1 MMYVRIFSRVGLMLI
16 LAVAMVACTENAS
29 GPNTSEV
36 LNSGDLA
43 LLLAVQDDVQQ
54 LDDGGIVPLDSAYGV
69 FSIGWNQFITPD
81 QQEETT
87 GSHAFAVAYD
97 ELSAIGIRR
106 KAGGVDLGDVS
117 ISYAGNSI
125 ALSEKAT
132 RMGGFIYSLFNHPR
146 NTTAQEIEFVGGE
159 TYQMIISGSDNFTP
173 LTVALT
179 APSSAI
185 SVDSPANGD
194 TVDAAQDLVIN
205 WSGGTT
211 DDPVLLKIVAH
222 DRPGG
227 PKGRHGHKPG
237 DRPMPHEMPG
247 AVFVTLD
254 NNPGTYTVTAAELQ
268 DLLGDA
274 ASQHLAVHVSQVVK
288 STITHDGNPY
298 IAALRT
304 GDRVILT
311 IQ

>member
-1 MMYVRIFSRVGLMLI
+1 
-16 LAVAMVACTENAS
+16 
-29 GPNTSEV
+29 
-36 LNSGDLA
+36 
-43 LLLAVQDDVQQ
+43 
-54 LDDGGIVPLDSAYGV
+54 
-69 FSIGWNQFITPD
+69 
-81 QQEETT
+81 
-87 GSHAFAVAYD
+87 
-97 ELSAIGIRR
+97 
-106 KAGGVDLGDVS
+106 
-117 ISYAGNSI
+117 
-125 ALSEKAT
+125 
-132 RMGGFIYSLFNHPR
+132 
-146 NTTAQEIEFVGGE
+146 
-159 TYQMIISGSDNFTP
+159 
-173 LTVALT
+173 
-179 APSSAI
+179 
-185 SVDSPANGD
+185 
-194 TVDAAQDLVIN
+194 
-205 WSGGTT
+205 
-211 DDPVLLKIVAH
+211 AH

-227 PKGRHGHKPG
+227 PKSRHGHKPG